1 MDSTDSLY
9 GVVSDEE
16 EAKRKKQTNGRPPP
30 VVADRSAKS
39 TPTPGVLAVN
49 VDKPADK
56 NVVASNE
63 SIKKKA
69 AEKPAAK
76 SPTGQPIIDPNMFA
90 YREGEMQKVGDL
102 RQKALQ
108 GFSGG
113 EIAKRREGFQQPI
126 ESNRLAA
133 LRSLGRQQVHSGV
146 KGGIAY
152 AQTKDINQQS
162 ARASAN
168 AGRDLFLANEDYKRQ
183 ALGDLQGF
191 LGKERYGQFASTL
204 AGKQLGV
211 QQEAAGN
218 QNQQMQQLL
227 QFLQSRGIGQLYDPT
242 AAMTGPIPAYLQK
255 G

>member
-1 MDSTDSLY
+1 MADFSDLY
-9 GVVSDEE
+9 AVSDEDE
-16 EAKRKKQTNGRPPP
+16 KKAKKQTNGRAPAVKRAAPNQQHM
-30 VVADRSAKS
+30 V
-39 TPTPGVLAVN
+39 PGQLAVN
-49 VDKPADK
+49 VTEPADK
-56 NVVASNE
+56 NVAASNE

-69 AEKPAAK
+69 AEKPTVK
-76 SPTGQPIIDPNMFA
+76 TPSGQPIIDPNMFA

-133 LRSLGRQQVHSGV
+133 LRSLGRKQVHSGV

-152 AQTKDINQQS
+152 AQTKDVNQQA

-227 QFLQSRGIGQLYDPT
+227 QFLQSRGAGQLYDPT
-242 AAMTGPIPAYLQK
+242 AAMTGPIPAYLQR